1 MDEASLEAS
10 LELYTSQLAQVDQTL
25 EAAGDNDD
33 LIKLKTDLLEVI
45 QLTQEGLLSLKK
57 SNILKEIDDGQSA
70 SCSITSKN
78 KSYSKQK
85 NSKLAS
91 SSEAGKDNTR
101 SDNFDDEYAAFQ
113 AAINA
118 ETEPTTST
126 VKYSPIQNTASTA
139 HESSSHKQDI
149 QGTSNNLIYSEE
161 LKDLIG
167 TRCRAPFVHE
177 WGSTSYYNAVISG
190 IDQADST
197 MDLPKVHVMFC
208 NPTHTSMLPCEYYL
222 DNKCKFTDE
231 KCRFSHG
238 YSVKV
243 EELQEFQEPD
253 YSALDVDSPC
263 LAKYDDGL
271 WYRAQIQ
278 SIDEAHQVTVTYDSY
293 DETVTLD
300 LKDILPLDK
309 CNSDSD
315 VSSDD
320 EETIK
325 NLKDSDSDDDDM
337 LPVFLWKP
345 PKTLQ
350 ALGEW
355 ETHTKGI
362 GSKLMAKMGYITG
375 QGLGKN
381 GQGKAEPVPIQLLP
395 QGKSLDK
402 IMELKELAGE
412 QDLFDV
418 MKRLEKKKKQQEKK
432 EAKKSQKPKEKINV
446 FDFINK
452 KLGGKKGNIKDLIL
466 RHHTHHSNNQLSHRN
481 ISEKELHSRS
491 DRNLNVQLFKT
502 QEEMKNVEKKINHL
516 KKSLL
521 RHTNRDKK
529 MADHTKKEIQAMEEY
544 LQRLKTSEETIQKH
558 QDKRTNH
565 KKLTIF

>member
-91 SSEAGKDNTR
+91 FSEAGKDNTR

-113 AAINA
+113 
-118 ETEPTTST
+118 
-126 VKYSPIQNTASTA
+126 NTASTA
-139 HESSSHKQDI
+139 YESSSYKQDI

-315 VSSDD
+315 
-320 EETIK
+320 
-325 NLKDSDSDDDDM
+325 
-337 LPVFLWKP
+337 
-345 PKTLQ
+345 
-350 ALGEW
+350 
-355 ETHTKGI
+355 GI

-452 KLGGKKGNIKDLIL
+452 KLGGKKGII
-466 RHHTHHSNNQLSHRN
+466 
-481 ISEKELHSRS
+481 
-491 DRNLNVQLFKT
+491 
-502 QEEMKNVEKKINHL
+502 HL
-516 KKSLL
+516 
-521 RHTNRDKK
+521 
-529 MADHTKKEIQAMEEY
+529 
-544 LQRLKTSEETIQKH
+544 
-558 QDKRTNH
+558 
-565 KKLTIF
+565 

>member
-1 MDEASLEAS
+1 MNEASLEAS

-25 EAAGDNDD
+25 EAAGDNND

-78 KSYSKQK
+78 KSDSKQK

-91 SSEAGKDNTR
+91 SSEAGKDNTS
-101 SDNFDDEYAAFQ
+101 SDNFDDEYAAF
-113 AAINA
+113 
-118 ETEPTTST
+118 
-126 VKYSPIQNTASTA
+126 QNTASTA

-271 WYRAQIQ
+271 WYRAQVQ
-278 SIDEAHQVTVTYDSY
+278 SIDEDHQVTVTYDSY

-300 LKDILPLDK
+300 LKDILPL
-309 CNSDSD
+309 
-315 VSSDD
+315 
-320 EETIK
+320 
-325 NLKDSDSDDDDM
+325 
-337 LPVFLWKP
+337 
-345 PKTLQ
+345 
-350 ALGEW
+350 
-355 ETHTKGI
+355 
-362 GSKLMAKMGYITG
+362 
-375 QGLGKN
+375 
-381 GQGKAEPVPIQLLP
+381 
-395 QGKSLDK
+395 GKSLDK

-452 KLGGKKGNIKDLIL
+452 KLGGKKGNIKDLVL

-544 LQRLKTSEETIQKH
+544 LQRPMNIPSSLFVTFRKYLSSNFPEYCQFLSENDISRFDSRFINFCSYDNKFLYSNNVSGRKSYKDFLVICKSYQVTIS
-558 QDKRTNH
+558 
-565 KKLTIF
+565 IC